1 MSDYFGRNK
10 VKTAEQGSV
19 QKSIAEADRRRY
31 KCECDSSNDKC
42 SIQNVYGNHGVPLQ
56 SAGDLVS
63 FIKASTEQAVYNASL
78 CKGEKPQTCINMC
91 TVIKLQ

>member
-1 MSDYFGRNK
+1 MSDYYCRNK
-10 VKTAEQGSV
+10 VKTTEQGSV

-31 KCECDSSNDKC
+31 KYECDSSNDKC

-63 FIKASTEQAVYNASL
+63 FIKATTEQTVYNSSL
-78 CKGEKPQTCINMC
+78 CKGEKHRTCINMC
-91 TVIKLQ
+91 TVVKLQ